1 MINITPETKLD
12 GIAQKLP
19 ELAQQL
25 RVILDLSI
33 DLKISLDWYDEP
45 DPQWGG
51 PPSKKNLLKLA
62 HILRQTY
69 MNMAAITG
77 LDPCWQF
84 EETKIK
90 RRLMA
95 MAVAENNLT
104 NFHGDL
110 T

>member
-1 MINITPETKLD
+1 MIKITPETKLD

-19 ELAQQL
+19 ELSQQL

-33 DLKISLDWYDEP
+33 DLKISLDWYDDP

-84 EETKIK
+84 EQTKLK
-90 RRLMA
+90 RRFIA
-95 MAVAENNLT
+95 RSVANIDMPD
-104 NFHGDL
+104 FQDD
-110 T
+110 